1 MSEGEVSEE
10 QFRVLEGVVY
20 FLDPK
25 SPGSFSFLV
34 GKERIRIPLKREHN
48 SLDAFKRHIVEHAGL
63 KTEAEKRGIGSSI
76 DLKLCRLV
84 KSAEG
89 SKAFSINTQAQWN
102 VERPLFVDSAVLQV
116 GQATPLNALPRMSH
130 LKPARKLNDQERES
144 MLEWAANNG
153 KAVRQRTVRQ
163 ETTMFKAGTLP
174 LNMYATSEQP
184 TEKITMERTLGHV
197 DAAGDL
203 GCPVEVVESNRKRQE
218 EENQKDTDDE
228 QESEYDSE
236 SESEL
241 PATVD
246 SDLEDEMTLLRAV
259 TTRSGRTIRVTS
271 KFF

>member
-1 MSEGEVSEE
+1 MHSKRPKFSKFSGEVCP
-10 QFRVLEGVVY
+10 RTPLEARA
-20 FLDPK
+20 LRRSLKTPLA
-25 SPGSFSFLV
+25 SFSISPPTSQILPSTPFLIENPENLANTV
-34 GKERIRIPLKREHN
+34 YESIKRVVQWAAYYYTH
-48 SLDAFKRHIVEHAGL
+48 
-63 KTEAEKRGIGSSI
+63 EKSYYP
-76 DLKLCRLV
+76 V
-84 KSAEG
+84 
-89 SKAFSINTQAQWN
+89 
-102 VERPLFVDSAVLQV
+102 V

-130 LKPARKLNDQERES
+130 LKPARKLNDGERES
-144 MLEWAANNG
+144 MLEWVANNG

-184 TEKITMERTLGHV
+184 KEKITMERTLGHV

-203 GCPVEVVESNRKRQE
+203 GCPVQVVESNRKRQE
-218 EENQKDTDDE
+218 ENQKDTDNE
-228 QESEYDSE
+228 QESEYDKE

-246 SDLEDEMTLLRAV
+246 SDLEDEMTFLRAV